1 MSQAVMKKYKE
12 KKGSKKDAG
21 KQRIKPIP
29 FGERPGPEPY
39 NASEVV
45 ALADSR
51 FLFCDNNIGDAL
63 FELRLAPDA
72 SMERPLIRCAVGGM
86 EAGTVDDLEGMALVE
101 QGAHKFIFAIP
112 SLSLKQ
118 RKKPHKKRVERGKV
132 AATRNSILRI
142 STGED
147 DQLKAEVIP
156 DFRAWLIE
164 HAPELGKSPRYLP
177 DDGGLNV
184 EGLGWDP
191 ANQALLLGLRTP
203 VMDGKPLILRVR
215 IKEIDGPWSVDNLEM
230 LQAVSLQVK
239 ENGHGQGIRS
249 IEYDPSRKVSLVV
262 VGNSTSSSK
271 APFRLYS
278 WDGNLEGAVRCFDKI
293 RFDKKMRVEGITQ
306 GTIGGREAIIFVD
319 DTGGYQVVWNDDPR
333 LQ

>member
-12 KKGSKKDAG
+12 KKSSKKETA

-45 ALADSR
+45 AIADSR

-72 SMERPLIRCAVGGM
+72 SMECPLIRQPLSGM

-101 QGAHKFIFAIP
+101 KDAHRFIFAIP

-118 RKKPHKKRVERGKV
+118 RKRPRKKRGERGKL
-132 AATRNSILRI
+132 ATTRNSILRI

-147 DQLKAEVIP
+147 DQLKTEVIP
-156 DFRAWLIE
+156 DFRAWVIE
-164 HAPELGKSPRYLP
+164 HVPELGKSPRYLP

-191 ANQALLLGLRTP
+191 SNQALLLGLRTP
-203 VMDGKPLILRVR
+203 VLDGKPIILRVR
-215 IKEIDGPWSVDNLEM
+215 VKEIDGPWTLDNLEM
-230 LQAVSLQVK
+230 LPAISLQV
-239 ENGHGQGIRS
+239 EEAGREQGIRS
-249 IEYDPSRKVSLVV
+249 IEYDPSRKVSLIV

-278 WDGNLEGAVRCFDKI
+278 WDGNVEGAVRCFDKI

-306 GTIGGREAIIFVD
+306 GTIGGREAIVFVD

>member
-12 KKGSKKDAG
+12 KKNSKKETE

-63 FELRLAPDA
+63 FELRLVADA
-72 SMERPLIRCAVGGM
+72 SMECPLIRHPISGM

-101 QGAHKFIFAIP
+101 HNARKFIFAIP

-118 RKKPHKKRVERGKV
+118 RKKFHKKRGDRGKV
-132 AATRNSILRI
+132 ADSRNSILRI
-142 STGED
+142 SAGEG
-147 DQLKAEVIP
+147 DQLNTEVIP

-164 HAPELGKSPRYLP
+164 QAPELGKSPKYLP

-191 ANQALLLGLRTP
+191 SNQALLLGLRTP
-203 VMDGKPLILRVR
+203 VLDGKPLILRVR
-215 IKEIDGPWSVDNLEM
+215 VKEIDGPWTLKNLEM
-230 LQAVSLQVK
+230 LPAVSLQIK
-239 ENGHGQGIRS
+239 GRGHEQGIRS

-278 WDGNLEGAVRCFDKI
+278 WDGNAEGAVRCFDKI

-306 GTIGGREAIIFVD
+306 GTVGGREAIVFVD